1 MLPLSQR
8 RLSRR
13 IAAPAPIRGIGR
25 AIQNTDHKFTVP
37 RLTACLCTALSLA
50 VCLPSGALAAEKAE
64 DRNIVAAAHPK
75 PHLVRGREWQR
86 RRGDKRADPEP
97 IVRPLTLRAARV
109 PAHMTTGII

>member
-50 VCLPSGALAAEKAE
+50 VCLPLGALAAEKAE
-64 DRNIVAAAHPK
+64 DRNIAKTRRQKSGSLNRLYAPLHSGLLGSQPI
-75 PHLVRGREWQR
+75 WQL
-86 RRGDKRADPEP
+86 A
-97 IVRPLTLRAARV
+97 
-109 PAHMTTGII
+109 